1 MEPRRSND
9 ACSEK
14 LTQKRASCQQS
25 IRQTKK
31 RRETAVWIV
40 RGEPQARCIACLG
53 SLRSTKARFLV
64 SSRLAQLPTSAA
76 AAAFVVW
83 VPLVASPKKHEN
95 RFCTYS
101 QAHHAAMSPR
111 ENTGGDQLARPRLVH
126 RGVGSSLRMM
136 VQHARVVVVVA
147 PSYYHRYHPYTIL
160 LLLLS
165 PACCVSWCV
174 RSRSSGA

>member
-1 MEPRRSND
+1 MRFESSEERRPRD
-9 ACSEK
+9 ASPVSVVFGVD
-14 LTQKRASCQQS
+14 RCQVFGV
-25 IRQTKK
+25 
-31 RRETAVWIV
+31 A
-40 RGEPQARCIACLG
+40 AR
-53 SLRSTKARFLV
+53 TT
-64 SSRLAQLPTSAA
+64 TSATPAAAA

-95 RFCTYS
+95 RFCAYS